1 LKFFVVFALTLAL
14 AACATPPERY
24 DAFAGGMAAHAASVA
39 REAERVRLLPLPAVP
54 QSPGRSAAAVAASD
68 CRNTA
73 ELAPGQRERCAV
85 ERRMA
90 VTALVNRHAQALAEY
105 AAALAILGTRFD
117 ASPAMPALEA
127 AGGQAV
133 ALGERLQAE
142 IPIAA
147 AFLEPVRIMDGP
159 VGLRPALASEI
170 AGNGWQFRKQL
181 EIQAVALEW
190 LELRRG
196 DEVDEELRRLRWSIA
211 HLRRGFEVLTVSDG
225 ETLPHIASAREALG
239 R

>member
-1 LKFFVVFALTLAL
+1 MCFGAALAL
-14 AACATPPERY
+14 MACATPPARY
-24 DAFAGGMAAHAASVA
+24 DAFAGGMAAHAAGVA
-39 REAERVRLLPLPAVP
+39 REAERVRLLPWPARP
-54 QSPGRSAAAVAASD
+54 DAAVAAPD
-68 CRNTA
+68 CRNMA
-73 ELAPGQRERCAV
+73 ELAPGQRARCAV

-90 VTALVNRHAQALAEY
+90 VTTLLSRHAEALAEY

-117 ASPAMPALEA
+117 ASPAMEALA
-127 AGGQAV
+127 AARGQAI
-133 ALGERLQAE
+133 ALGESLQSE

-147 AFLEPVRIMDGP
+147 AFLEPVRTMDGP
-159 VGLRPALASEI
+159 VGLRPALAYEMASH
-170 AGNGWQFRKQL
+170 GWQLRQQL

-196 DEVDEELRRLRWSIA
+196 DEMDEELRRLRWSIA

>member
-1 LKFFVVFALTLAL
+1 MRHCVVLALMLAL

-24 DAFAGGMAAHAASVA
+24 DAFAGGMAAHAAGVA
-39 REAERVRLLPLPAVP
+39 REAERVRQLPLPPVP
-54 QSPGRSAAAVAASD
+54 AD

-73 ELAPGQRERCAV
+73 ELAAPQRERCAV

-127 AGGQAV
+127 SGGQAV

-142 IPIAA
+142 IPIDAV
-147 AFLEPVRIMDGP
+147 FLEPVRTLEGP
-159 VGLRPALASEI
+159 VGLRPALASEM
-170 AGNGWQFRKQL
+170 ASNGWQFRKQL

-196 DEVDEELRRLRWSIA
+196 DEGDEALRRLRWSIA